1 MDILLASLGIIAL
14 LVVIGLVVYEFRIR
28 QPDMLILYESKGK
41 ITLRTRNFYPRH
53 FSLPIKRANSPIQ
66 LTVEASAAG
75 NLGVIVKLV
84 GSVAPAS
91 ENIQTLVRIGGW
103 NTEAVSRAAEEVSMS
118 LDGLVKE
125 YAEKHEINAL
135 ASSEL
140 VAHLNEYA
148 SKFKE
153 QFGVEL
159 ISLAVHSLEP
169 ADPDIADALR
179 QQEQARLMEE
189 TERLNNQARI
199 AAAKTKYHADQEI
212 AEMDHALELKKA
224 ALRRELL
231 EQENALSQA
240 RLEDEMTR
248 NRMRLAF
255 EKEEL
260 EILKNNPELLMLTP
274 QAARLAEASQ
284 KLKNA
289 RTIISLSPQDL
300 AGSELFEI
308 FQTMLNKAL
317 ETKLPKNN
325 E

>member
-1 MDILLASLGIIAL
+1 MDILLTFLGIIAF
-14 LVVIGLVVYEFRIR
+14 LVIFGLVVFEFRVR
-28 QPDMLILYESKGK
+28 QPDMLVLYESKGK

-53 FSLPIKRANSPIQ
+53 FSLPIKRANIPIQ

-75 NLGVIVKLV
+75 NLGVNIKLV
-84 GSVAPAS
+84 GSVAPAP
-91 ENIQTLVRIGGW
+91 ENVQTLVRIGGW

-125 YAEKHEINAL
+125 YAERFEIRAL
-135 ASSEL
+135 SSSAL
-140 VAHLNEYA
+140 VVYLNECA
-148 SKFKE
+148 AKFKE

-159 ISLAVHSLEP
+159 ISLSVHSLEP
-169 ADPDIADALR
+169 ADPDIGDALR

-199 AAAKTKYHADQEI
+199 AAAKAKYQADEEI
-212 AEMDHALELKKA
+212 AEMDHALELRKA
-224 ALRRELL
+224 ALKRELL
-231 EQENALSQA
+231 EHENALSQA
-240 RLEDEMTR
+240 RLEDEMAR

-300 AGSELFEI
+300 VGSELFEV
-308 FQTMLNKAL
+308 FQNMLNKAL
-317 ETKLPKNN
+317 EAKMLKKSD
-325 E
+325 